1 MRKVLVVLAAVLG
14 IGLIAASPRKSYT
27 LTDGQIVVLYN
38 SLQIAKKAIPTSDAI
53 SAREASAGLQ
63 GIDSIEKVIIRQYVD
78 TLK

>member
-14 IGLIAASPRKSYT
+14 IGLIASSPRKSYT

>member
-38 SLQIAKKAIPTSDAI
+38 SLHIAKKAIPTSDAI